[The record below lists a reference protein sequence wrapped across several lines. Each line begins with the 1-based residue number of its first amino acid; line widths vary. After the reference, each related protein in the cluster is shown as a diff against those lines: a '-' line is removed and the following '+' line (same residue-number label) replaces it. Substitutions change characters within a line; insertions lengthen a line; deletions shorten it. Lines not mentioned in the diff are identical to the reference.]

1 MNDSVVEEKQPT
13 KASLKTLSIGQLK
26 EGFKVASF
34 SPTVKKDVKKRY
46 IKTFWHGKICSTNF
60 HNLQNY

>member
-46 IKTFWHGKICSTNF
+46 IKTLAWKNMF
-60 HNLQNY
+60 H